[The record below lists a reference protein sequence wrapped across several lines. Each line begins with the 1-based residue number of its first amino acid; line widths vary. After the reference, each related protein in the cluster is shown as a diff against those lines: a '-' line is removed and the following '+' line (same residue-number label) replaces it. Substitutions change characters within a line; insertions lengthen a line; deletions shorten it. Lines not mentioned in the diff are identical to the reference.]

1 MGELEGVTVGTVVE
15 GRGGG
20 MVKKLGT
27 SGGALYMCVPTG

>member
-15 GRGGG
+15 GRGG